1 MPRETKHTLN
11 EGVYAALIT
20 PRREDSASV
29 DLAAAL
35 ELVDFAAR
43 GGADGVAILG
53 ATGEFVHFTPED
65 RLHLIRFAVKRSRL
79 PVIAN
84 VSHSTLDGA
93 ASLGREAVSL
103 GAAALLLMPP
113 SFFAYGQG
121 EIREFFLRFSAAM
134 GDHVP
139 ILLYNLPGFTNSISG
154 DTAAELLSTG
164 RFAGIKDS
172 SGDTDAFLRLKAL
185 RDRVP
190 FGIFAGAD
198 SVFPRWRGQGADGVI
213 SGTACA
219 LPELMVAL
227 DRSIRSGDQDRAF
240 RFHSRLDE
248 FLAWADRFPA
258 PAAIRE
264 ATRLRGLK
272 AGPHAVPLGSEG
284 ERRLNDFRDW
294 FRGWFPVVEKE
305 ISLA

>member
-1 MPRETKHTLN
+1 MPRETKQSLS

-35 ELVDFAAR
+35 ELVDFAGR
-43 GGADGVAILG
+43 GGATGVAILG
-53 ATGEFVHFTPED
+53 ATGEFIHFNPED
-65 RLHLIRFAVKRSRL
+65 RLHLIRFAVKRSRV

-84 VSHSTLDGA
+84 VSHSTLEGA
-93 ASLGREAVSL
+93 TSLGREAISL

-113 SFFAYGQG
+113 CFFAYGQE
-121 EIREFFLRFSAAM
+121 EIREFFLRFSAALE
-134 GDHVP
+134 DSAPV
-139 ILLYNLPGFTNSISG
+139 LLYNLPGFTNSISR

-172 SGDTDAFLRLKAL
+172 SGETDGFLRLKAV

-190 FGIFAGAD
+190 IRIFAGDD
-198 SVFPRWRGQGADGVI
+198 SVFPLWREQGADGVI

-219 LPELMVAL
+219 LPELVVAL
-227 DRSIRSGDQDRAF
+227 DRSIRSGDADRVL
-240 RFHSRLDE
+240 RFQSRLNE
-248 FLAWADRFPA
+248 FLGWADRFPT
-258 PAAIRE
+258 PAVIRE

-284 ERRLNDFRDW
+284 ERHLDDFREW
-294 FRGWFPVVEKE
+294 FRSWFPVVEKE